1 LFFDR
6 AQRSGEICGAAVL
19 SWKCFSTEGSWA
31 LRVCLRARRA
41 ALRRY
46 RATEKFGT
54 GQERQGLKPDLFP
67 IVYGP
72 TKVVP

>member
-1 LFFDR
+1 MPAGF
-6 AQRSGEICGAAVL
+6 CGARNLPGIDRSVRY
-19 SWKCFSTEGSWA
+19 WA
-31 LRVCLRARRA
+31 PRPGEKACVRVRKA
-41 ALRRY
+41 ALRGY
-46 RATEKFGT
+46 RAAEKFGT